1 MFRCPGWVTS
11 SRVFSTETVD
21 YVLIYMKIRCF
32 IITNH
37 YVALS
42 IVLMVNISLFQM

>member
-21 YVLIYMKIRCF
+21 CVF
-32 IITNH
+32 INENLVF
-37 YVALS
+37 YYNKSLG
-42 IVLMVNISLFQM
+42 NIANFPNG